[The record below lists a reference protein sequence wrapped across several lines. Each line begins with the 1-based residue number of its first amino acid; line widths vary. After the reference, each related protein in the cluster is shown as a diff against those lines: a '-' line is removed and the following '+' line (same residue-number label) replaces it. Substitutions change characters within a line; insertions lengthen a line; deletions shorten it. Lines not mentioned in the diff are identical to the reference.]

1 MIRALALLLP
11 ALIPSWKF
19 FRAIE
24 PSPRI
29 EWRWVAGESES
40 GNEDDWRPFRP
51 CPAHLSF
58 VAMLAPLF
66 WNPHWNETLYSVS
79 LAERLSLH
87 PTSHSIDEI
96 FRLLS
101 KDIVADQNGSSSGL
115 IQFRL
120 VFVHRQGEA
129 IVRDVTYQSETR
141 LLDGTG

>member
-11 ALIPSWKF
+11 ALMPSWKF

-29 EWRWVAGESES
+29 EWRRVAGESEPDK
-40 GNEDDWRPFRP
+40 EDDWQAFRP
-51 CPAHLSF
+51 RPTHLSF
-58 VAMLAPLF
+58 VAMLARLF

-79 LAERLSLH
+79 LAERHSLH

-101 KDIVADQNGSSSGL
+101 KDIVSDKSGSSSGQ

-120 VFVHRQGEA
+120 VFVHRHGEA
-129 IVRDVTYQSETR
+129 IVRDVTYQSEAR
-141 LLDGTG
+141 LLGGTG